1 MTPSPEMRPSQVT
14 LKTVF
19 TVSFGVLLVAAIVS
33 AVSHAMVA
41 IALSGSALLLSVSL
55 NHPVQMLVRR
65 GVKRPIAIVIVSLTV
80 LGLIVGFGFTLIPP
94 AVEQG
99 KQLIRDAPQFI
110 RSARGS
116 GVFRSLDTR
125 FHLGERLLEI
135 ERHLPEMIEGAATPI
150 LTAVGGVLSAVGAAV
165 TIAFLT
171 VFMMIFGGRLIRGA
185 VAEARPNHQPVY
197 NAVLAKIYQSIGGYL
212 GGLTLIC
219 LINATLTTTF
229 LAIDGVPFFLP
240 LGILSGLSSM
250 VPYAGPLLAGTAI
263 SLLALLTKGVGHG
276 VASGIYFIAYGQVEG
291 NILGPLIFR
300 RTVHVNPLVT
310 TLSILFFGEI
320 AGIVGAIVAVPV
332 VAALQIILRELL
344 RIRRE
349 QLGMP
354 PRLTG
359 PLPVLEPRSP
369 GAGDAPP

>member
-1 MTPSPEMRPSQVT
+1 MT

-19 TVSFGVLLVAAIVS
+19 TVSFGVMLVAAIVV

-41 IALSGSALLLSVSL
+41 IALSGSALLLAVSL
-55 NHPVQMLVRR
+55 NHPVQMLVSR
-65 GVKRPIAIVIVSLTV
+65 GVRRPIAIVLVSLTV

-116 GVFRSLDTR
+116 IFRSLDAR

-135 ERHLPEMIEGAATPI
+135 ERRLPDMLEGAATPI

-185 VAEARPNHQPVY
+185 VPKRGPTTSPCTTPCWQNLPIDRRVPGRADPDLLDQRHPHHDLPGDRRRP
-197 NAVLAKIYQSIGGYL
+197 L
-212 GGLTLIC
+212 
-219 LINATLTTTF
+219 
-229 LAIDGVPFFLP
+229 LP
-240 LGILSGLSSM
+240 PPRVLSGLSSM

-291 NILGPLIFR
+291 NILGPLIF
-300 RTVHVNPLVT
+300 
-310 TLSILFFGEI
+310 
-320 AGIVGAIVAVPV
+320 
-332 VAALQIILRELL
+332 AAPCTSTRW
-344 RIRRE
+344 
-349 QLGMP
+349 
-354 PRLTG
+354 
-359 PLPVLEPRSP
+359 
-369 GAGDAPP
+369 